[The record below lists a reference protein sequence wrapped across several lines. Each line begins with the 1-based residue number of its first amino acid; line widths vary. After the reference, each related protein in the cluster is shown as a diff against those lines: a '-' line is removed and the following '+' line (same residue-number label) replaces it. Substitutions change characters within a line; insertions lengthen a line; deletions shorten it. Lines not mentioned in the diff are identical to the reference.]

1 MSRPRSWFSLWGN
14 KDLPLRE
21 GLGGFPFK
29 SKILDFPL
37 VLDITP
43 HSTPTKKL
51 SPPVSSL
58 ISEHILPKTLPA
70 ECIFSYTIMTY
81 LKNFVKALFFN
92 TEQCQAGLSLRI
104 IPPVSIFLPRNALS
118 FNVELLCPPRVDW
131 LLPLNLLGKPSTIW
145 LFLLGRLK
153 LSVPRFEK
161 GGSEKKECLGGLKK
175 FLPQIVAL
183 GELNMFLLHTFVTEC
198 NSRKYWNNLFCL
210 VYDNNSKEF
219 YRVYLSHCKRKS
231 VFFDDF
237 EFNIIYFPANWK
249 TYVIIFKVILRS
261 TGTSTT
267 WQFCAW
273 FQSCTST
280 CSRFAIVKV
289 SKSNY
294 TFKIC

>member
-1 MSRPRSWFSLWGN
+1 MGSPSSQKFWTSPLCWISLPTPPPLKKWVPPSLPWSQSTYYQKLCLQNAFSVTQSWLIWKTSL
-14 KDLPLRE
+14 KPY
-21 GLGGFPFK
+21 
-29 SKILDFPL
+29 
-37 VLDITP
+37 
-43 HSTPTKKL
+43 
-51 SPPVSSL
+51 SL
-58 ISEHILPKTLPA
+58 IQNSVQQGYLWKLYPLYPS
-70 ECIFSYTIMTY
+70 SYREMPYPIMWNCCAHQRWTDS
-81 LKNFVKALFFN
+81 FPW
-92 TEQCQAGLSLRI
+92 T
-104 IPPVSIFLPRNALS
+104 FLEN
-118 FNVELLCPPRVDW
+118 PPRHDS
-131 LLPLNLLGKPSTIW
+131 P
-145 LFLLGRLK
+145 FLLGRLK